1 MADVRER
8 AKLGSM
14 RPVILA
20 FALLASCS
28 EQTATSNGAE
38 TVEEPAANA
47 AVPPTAPVPAAKAF
61 SVSEENELYE
71 FEYGWSAE
79 AVAMPKLDEQFRKD
93 MERAKAELISGAKED
108 RDERVKQGYD
118 YHPHAT
124 HMSYET
130 AGQSEQ
136 LLSLERT
143 VYGFTGGA
151 HGSTGSGSILWDRRS
166 AREVSIQ
173 YLLQQGQ
180 SWTGAI
186 RQPFCVLLNRDREK
200 RREEPVKPDDLF
212 GNCPEMKEVT
222 VLLSDT
228 DKNGRFDHIT
238 VIADQYVAGPYAEGP
253 YEISLPITAR
263 MIDRVKPE
271 YASSFEP
278 RPPVQ

>member
-1 MADVRER
+1 MR
-8 AKLGSM
+8 A
-14 RPVILA
+14 VILT

-38 TVEEPAANA
+38 TVEAPAANA
-47 AVPPTAPVPAAKAF
+47 AVPPTAPVPTGQAF

-79 AVAMPKLDEQFRKD
+79 AAAVPQLDARFRKD
-93 MERAKAELISGAKED
+93 MAKAKADLIAGATED
-108 RDERVKQGYD
+108 RDERANQGYD
-118 YHPHAT
+118 YHPYAV

-130 AGQSEQ
+130 AGQSDR

-151 HGSTGSGSILWDRRS
+151 HGSTGSGAILWDRRS
-166 AREVSIQ
+166 SRELSIPDM
-173 YLLQQGQ
+173 LQQGQ

-186 RQPFCVLLNRDREK
+186 RQPFCVLLNREREN
-200 RREEPVKPDDLF
+200 RREEPVKPDDPF

-253 YEISLPITAR
+253 YDISLPITAR
-263 MIDRVKPE
+263 MIERLKPE
-271 YASSFEP
+271 YAASFEP
-278 RPPVQ
+278 RPPVR